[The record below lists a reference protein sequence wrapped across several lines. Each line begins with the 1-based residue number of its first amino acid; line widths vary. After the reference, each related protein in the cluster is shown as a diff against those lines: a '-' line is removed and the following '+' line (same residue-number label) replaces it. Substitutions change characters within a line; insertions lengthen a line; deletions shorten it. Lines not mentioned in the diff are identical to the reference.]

1 MEEQAQQALAQLLE
15 RAVSG
20 IDATVAFSQAQI
32 PDVVEQLLVWH
43 TVHSLVWCA
52 AAVITLLP
60 VCIYWPWA
68 ASLWRRDR
76 ICDHESFWLLIF
88 GSIGT
93 VVLLFLSLVF
103 FDLSWLKIMLA
114 PKLYL
119 LEYAAELVK

>member
-43 TVHSLVWCA
+43 TVNSLVWCA
-52 AAVITLLP
+52 VAVITLLP

-68 ASLWRRDR
+68 ASLWRRSKL
-76 ICDHESFWLLIF
+76 CDDDSFAMLLF
-88 GSIGT
+88 GSFGT
-93 VVLLFLSLVF
+93 VVLLFLSLIF

>member
-1 MEEQAQQALAQLLE
+1 MEERAQQALAQLLE

-32 PDVVEQLLVWH
+32 PDVVQQLLLWH
-43 TVHSLVWCA
+43 TVHSVLWSLLAVALLIPPIFGYRWVIRA
-52 AAVITLLP
+52 YRQGDLDGNDAMFAAVMGGIVT
-60 VCIYWPWA
+60 V
-68 ASLWRRDR
+68 
-76 ICDHESFWLLIF
+76 LILV
-88 GSIGT
+88 T
-93 VVLLFLSLVF
+93 SLVI

>member
-32 PDVVEQLLVWH
+32 PDVVQQLLLWH
-43 TVHSLVWCA
+43 TVSSALWSLL
-52 AAVITLLP
+52 AVALLLP
-60 VCIYWPWA
+60 PVFGYWWLIRVYRRGDLSA
-68 ASLWRRDR
+68 DDTTFIAGFGGLITVFILATSLM
-76 ICDHESFWLLIF
+76 I
-88 GSIGT
+88 
-93 VVLLFLSLVF
+93 V
-103 FDLSWLKIMLA
+103 DLSWLKIMLA